1 MENMRVLF
9 FVGTRPEAIKLAP
22 VIDEFRRSGIEV
34 GVCVSAQHREMLD
47 QILKFFSI
55 RPDFDLDIMIPEQSL
70 FDITTRALCGLERV
84 LREYTPHWIFIQGD
98 TTTTLMGALGGFYA
112 RVPVAH
118 IEAGLRSF
126 NKYSPFP
133 EEMNRVLTSH
143 IADLHFAPTET
154 ARANLHREG
163 INVKRVYVVGN
174 TVIDALLM
182 AEKKVSHLK
191 PGDFGDIFGGID
203 FSRKVLLVT
212 VHRRESFGEP
222 LIEMFSALRVIAE
235 TEEVEVIYPVHMN
248 PCVQAPVEQI
258 LGGRQNIHLL
268 PPLDYPAL
276 IWLMARCYLI
286 LTDSGGI
293 QEEAPSLRK
302 PVLVMREVTERPEG
316 IEVGTA
322 KIVGLQKETIIDET
336 KRLLVDSEEYI
347 RMSLATNPYGDGKA
361 SIRIREIMEREG
373 RTIARER

>member
-1 MENMRVLF
+1 MKVLF
-9 FVGTRPEAIKLAP
+9 FIGTRPEAIKLAP
-22 VIDEFRRSGIEV
+22 VIDEFRRSGMEV

-55 RPDFDLDIMIPEQSL
+55 RPDFDLNIMIPEQSL
-70 FDITTRALCGLERV
+70 FDITTRALRGLEGV
-84 LREYTPHWIFIQGD
+84 LREYTPHWVFIQGD

-112 RVPVAH
+112 RIPVAH

-126 NKYSPFP
+126 HKYSPFP

-143 IADLHFAPTET
+143 IADLHFAPTGI
-154 ARANLHREG
+154 AKSNLLREG
-163 INVKRVYVVGN
+163 INPERVYVVGN

-182 AEKKVSHLK
+182 TVQKVSLLS
-191 PGDFGDIFGGID
+191 PEDFGEVFKGID
-203 FSRKVLLVT
+203 FLKRVILVT
-212 VHRRESFGEP
+212 GHRRESFGEP
-222 LIEMFSALRVIAE
+222 LREMFSALRAIAE

-248 PCVQAPVEQI
+248 PCVQEPAQQI

-293 QEEAPSLRK
+293 QEEAPSLGK
-302 PVLVMREVTERPEG
+302 PVLVMRAVTERPEG

-322 KIVGLQKETIIDET
+322 KRVGLKKETIIDET
-336 KRLLVDSEEYI
+336 KRLLADSEEYI
-347 RMSLATNPYGDGKA
+347 RMSSATNPYGDGKA

-373 RTIARER
+373 KTIARGR